1 MPALHCIPA
10 KSLFLELWQHQSVL
24 ALVTGDQRLFIFSFC
39 TKFGFSCQAIKR
51 PAPWAMQVG
60 PAVKRPRGAITWGV
74 GAVGHMGH
82 MGPVVP
88 VGPGGPV
95 GLPGTWGAMSPF
107 GAGWEPDKAL
117 CVVHNKV
124 RSVGSMAQS
133 GIGQWVCL
141 SHLGETFFC
150 FLTQVCRPDSQ
161 CKTGVPGADGVSVL
175 QCAIHNRTRAA
186 NYLDLG
192 TGFVSHVFW
201 ETSLCGTRWPLP
213 MQTWSRVQGEWE
225 GCLSLDS
232 FSVQFHQLCVHC
244 IKGCIT
250 RLTRRKL
257 PLAASPGRPN
267 ALFCTLFLLLLCLL
281 S

>member
-1 MPALHCIPA
+1 MGLLFMPALHCIPA

-141 SHLGETFFC
+141 WHLGETFFL
-150 FLTQVCRPDSQ
+150 F
-161 CKTGVPGADGVSVL
+161 
-175 QCAIHNRTRAA
+175 
-186 NYLDLG
+186 
-192 TGFVSHVFW
+192 SH
-201 ETSLCGTRWPLP
+201 SGLP
-213 MQTWSRVQGEWE
+213 PR
-225 GCLSLDS
+225 
-232 FSVQFHQLCVHC
+232 FSVQDRSSWCRWSFRFAVCYSQSHQ
-244 IKGCIT
+244 GS
-250 RLTRRKL
+250 KL
-257 PLAASPGRPN
+257 PGSRNRLCFS
-267 ALFCTLFLLLLCLL
+267 CFLGDKPVWDQMAFTDANLVE
-281 S
+281 SAR

>member
-1 MPALHCIPA
+1 MVTWATWVL
-10 KSLFLELWQHQSVL
+10 LFLLDLVDLL
-24 ALVTGDQRLFIFSFC
+24 AFQE
-39 TKFGFSCQAIKR
+39 
-51 PAPWAMQVG
+51 
-60 PAVKRPRGAITWGV
+60 
-74 GAVGHMGH
+74 
-82 MGPVVP
+82 
-88 VGPGGPV
+88 PGGQCPHLVLGGSLTRLCVWCTTKSVPLVQWLKV
-95 GLPGTWGAMSPF
+95 GLDNGFASGTW
-107 GAGWEPDKAL
+107 ER
-117 CVVHNKV
+117 H
-124 RSVGSMAQS
+124 
-133 GIGQWVCL
+133 
-141 SHLGETFFC
+141 FFC